1 MNVVETPTVPVFCT
15 DIYGNDDIDN
25 AKLQFRYENLDGD
38 LDGYLPAEYNN
49 LDEYV
54 NTCNST
60 TDKTKLIILET
71 HRVNNNNDNSI
82 DNEDNVGNDGVTDDN
97 DNYGVIYDRTDDV
110 NPPSLPPEPN
120 MPCIY
125 STNITQDGETL
136 PIFSLVY
143 QLEQSN
149 EVNTLID
156 EVNKEYSFWRPH
168 QDNEYTID
176 LIHASTKEE
185 HYEDLIWV
193 SNGTRQDISNI
204 ESEHYDDNYD
214 GPSKSKHQSSTEA
227 VPTTVPVPV
236 ICTDIVSTKT
246 ISLKLIVTAAAADL
260 YANDQAITNPGVVL
274 NEDANSIL
282 IAAADN
288 NNNSNAKIKTWL
300 WRFN

>member
-185 HYEDLIWV
+185 HYGHLI
-193 SNGTRQDISNI
+193 G
-204 ESEHYDDNYD
+204 
-214 GPSKSKHQSSTEA
+214 
-227 VPTTVPVPV
+227 
-236 ICTDIVSTKT
+236 
-246 ISLKLIVTAAAADL
+246 
-260 YANDQAITNPGVVL
+260 VL
-274 NEDANSIL
+274 NC
-282 IAAADN
+282 
-288 NNNSNAKIKTWL
+288 T
-300 WRFN
+300 